1 MISRP
6 KLMLIFVLA
15 LLATGL
21 FQLIKPFT
29 EIVWPNYLVLI
40 HSVQQGYHTMLLD
53 AVKQAQ
59 IEPVTA
65 SLTLIGLSFLYGIF
79 HAAGPGHGKVVISTY
94 LLSTGDQ
101 LRRGVMLS
109 FSSSLLQGITA
120 ISVVTGAT
128 WILNYSMRTTQ
139 LLIDDVELGS
149 FVLIAAAGCLIIGL
163 RLKNISSRLRR
174 RQAADAHII
183 SDDTHEHCGHAPL
196 PAASLNRKAFSV
208 STFFSIVFSTGL
220 RPCSGAVIVLLF
232 ANSLN
237 LFTAGLLSVLA
248 MSLGVA
254 LTTSG
259 LAALTVYARHLAERL
274 TLAKAENGQKVR
286 WVSDL
291 LAISGGIV
299 ILLFGLSLVFA
310 TLGAPSHPFK

>member
-1 MISRP
+1 MITRTTI
-6 KLMLIFVLA
+6 IFILALA

-21 FQLIKPFT
+21 FQLIKIFT
-29 EIVWPNYLVLI
+29 EFVWPNYLVFI

-53 AVKQAQ
+53 TVKQAQ
-59 IEPVTA
+59 AEPFTA
-65 SLTLIGLSFLYGIF
+65 SLTLMGLSFLYGIF

-94 LLSTGDQ
+94 LLATGDH
-101 LRRGVMLS
+101 LKRGVMLS
-109 FSSSLLQGITA
+109 FSSSIMQGITA

-128 WILNYSMRTTQ
+128 WILTYSMRTTQ

-149 FVLIAAAGCLIIGL
+149 FILIAAAGCLIIAL
-163 RLKNISSRLRR
+163 RLKSLISHFTQPRR
-174 RQAADAHII
+174 SDADSLPQGNHK
-183 SDDTHEHCGHAPL
+183 HCGHAHL
-196 PAASLNRKAFSV
+196 PANALKEEQFSV
-208 STFFSIVFSTGL
+208 STFCSIVFSTGL

-237 LFTAGLLSVLA
+237 LFTTGLLSVLA

-259 LAALTVYARHLAERL
+259 LAGLTVYARHLAEQLPFAKTENNQNVRL
-274 TLAKAENGQKVR
+274 
-286 WVSDL
+286 VSDI
-291 LAISGGIV
+291 LALSGGRI

-310 TLGAPSHPFK
+310 NLGAPSHPFK

>member
-53 AVKQAQ
+53 AVKQSQ
-59 IEPVTA
+59 IEPITA

-174 RQAADAHII
+174 RQAANAHII

-196 PAASLNRKAFSV
+196 PAASLSGKAFSV
-208 STFFSIVFSTGL
+208 STFFSIVFSTGI

-232 ANSLN
+232 ANSLD

-254 LTTSG
+254 LTTSA

-274 TLAKAENGQKVR
+274 PLVKTANNQKLR
-286 WVSDL
+286 WISDL
-291 LAISGGIV
+291 LAICGGTV
-299 ILLFGLSLVFA
+299 ILLFGLLLVFA
-310 TLGAPSHPFK
+310 TVVAPSHPFK

>member
-174 RQAADAHII
+174 RQAADANII

-196 PAASLNRKAFSV
+196 PEASLNGKAFSV

-274 TLAKAENGQKVR
+274 PLAKAENGQKVR

>member
-1 MISRP
+1 MINRP
-6 KLMLIFVLA
+6 KLILIFVLA
-15 LLATGL
+15 LIATGL
-21 FQLIKPFT
+21 FQLIKTFT

-65 SLTLIGLSFLYGIF
+65 SLTLVGLSFLYGIF

-163 RLKNISSRLRR
+163 RLKNIFSRLWH
-174 RQAADAHII
+174 RQASDAHII
-183 SDDTHEHCGHAPL
+183 SDDTHEHCSRSVAEREGVFGQYLFFDYVFNRASSLFRGGYCTAIRQFTEFVLGRLAFCSGDVIRGCADHKWSCSVDSLCTASGRT
-196 PAASLNRKAFSV
+196 AASS
-208 STFFSIVFSTGL
+208 
-220 RPCSGAVIVLLF
+220 
-232 ANSLN
+232 
-237 LFTAGLLSVLA
+237 
-248 MSLGVA
+248 
-254 LTTSG
+254 
-259 LAALTVYARHLAERL
+259 
-274 TLAKAENGQKVR
+274 
-286 WVSDL
+286 
-291 LAISGGIV
+291 
-299 ILLFGLSLVFA
+299 
-310 TLGAPSHPFK
+310 

>member
-196 PAASLNRKAFSV
+196 PAASLNGKAFSV

-232 ANSLN
+232 ANSLD

-274 TLAKAENGQKVR
+274 PLAKAENGQKVR